1 MKNDLVKNHR
11 FRFLVGDGD
20 LGKRR
25 EREAGLRGSAMPPK
39 GANLFLVKQRGCRD
53 VQTSSQKD
61 CERDG
66 KFFRILRK
74 VPLPLMKLA

>member
-53 VQTSSQKD
+53 VQT
-61 CERDG
+61 
-66 KFFRILRK
+66 KFAKRLRK
-74 VPLPLMKLA
+74 RWQIFPHIT